1 MITTTSLE
9 LIGLPSA
16 KRATCGRFTMIPAA
30 SRSRMLMI
38 SLIAALRTTIMLS
51 SEPVERSVFCTPL
64 AIISTAE
71 KTNTTS
77 AMPSMVIA
85 VVKRRE
91 IELRTIYFRGICIT
105 TLKIAR

>member
-1 MITTTSLE
+1 MI
-9 LIGLPSA
+9 A
-16 KRATCGRFTMIPAA
+16 AA
-30 SRSRMLMI
+30 SRSRILMI

-71 KTNTTS
+71 KTNTTK
-77 AMPSMVIA
+77 ATPSMVIA

-91 IELRTIYFRGICIT
+91 TELRTMYFREICIT
-105 TLKIAR
+105 TLNDDSPQEPGAVKEIHHEAHEDHEGLG